1 MKMAEVKKKLLNI
14 ILKTGDFKK
23 IQIISIETCQ
33 QKKQNQKENIKE
45 INMET

>member
-23 IQIISIETCQ
+23 IQIISIETCWQ
-33 QKKQNQKENIKE
+33 EK
-45 INMET
+45 